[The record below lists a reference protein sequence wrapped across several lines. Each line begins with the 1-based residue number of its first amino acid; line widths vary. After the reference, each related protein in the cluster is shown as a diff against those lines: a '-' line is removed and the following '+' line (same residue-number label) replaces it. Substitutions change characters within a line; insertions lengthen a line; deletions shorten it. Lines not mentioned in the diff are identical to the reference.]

1 MFTFI
6 VTCYNQADVI
16 PYMLE
21 SIKYQIEK
29 FGQGQEFQL
38 IVTDDGSR
46 DDSCLVISR
55 WIQENQNLFAKTDK
69 LFREENA
76 GICVNYVDALRRVE
90 GERFVAVNGDDLL
103 APFNLFEIT
112 AKLDDHDMICTAF
125 LKFTGEGDIIRS
137 YNTYLEVALQR
148 FIRGKTL
155 YRAIKLGFPIM
166 GTAVYRKS
174 LLSESVLDFILGFRT
189 VNDRAC
195 FQKILDE
202 NRDIKVCYVNRP
214 IILYRISA
222 TSISNFNS
230 PTRTLH
236 NQEVAKLCRIE
247 RETEKSPVFCLLL
260 FLQEKSAAFRISP
273 DDFVRLFRFFSPY
286 FAIMLWLY
294 LRHYRDIRKME
305 RRLVDAHWEECREHY
320 GRMGERI
327 VQIPEFCLV
336 I

>member
-112 AKLDDHDMICTAF
+112 AKLDDHDMICTA
-125 LKFTGEGDIIRS
+125 
-137 YNTYLEVALQR
+137 
-148 FIRGKTL
+148 
-155 YRAIKLGFPIM
+155 
-166 GTAVYRKS
+166 
-174 LLSESVLDFILGFRT
+174 
-189 VNDRAC
+189 
-195 FQKILDE
+195 
-202 NRDIKVCYVNRP
+202 
-214 IILYRISA
+214 
-222 TSISNFNS
+222 
-230 PTRTLH
+230 
-236 NQEVAKLCRIE
+236 
-247 RETEKSPVFCLLL
+247 
-260 FLQEKSAAFRISP
+260 
-273 DDFVRLFRFFSPY
+273 
-286 FAIMLWLY
+286 
-294 LRHYRDIRKME
+294 
-305 RRLVDAHWEECREHY
+305 
-320 GRMGERI
+320 
-327 VQIPEFCLV
+327 
-336 I
+336 